1 MHSSHVEGSTPK
13 LESRSQRTTN
23 TSSNWSF
30 NHRSYGGFYCDS
42 DDSGESDDDKD
53 QSRDALSDDTQLFRD
68 LDLASR
74 QETVEYKPNPWTI
87 AKINASSRPAASS
100 KHIEHKAPSQQAPLK
115 QPQGRIVD
123 AFKKQAERPPPSHMR
138 SVLKP
143 DDSVLPQKNNTFLPS
158 RPNQVAYNRQGQI
171 PHQLEVFETN
181 QGYICPKYHSRS
193 SPIQAHIPAPQ
204 QLTVPSHINHRA
216 PEQVAYTHRRQDHS
230 LYPQA
235 SQPTFERCFDVSP
248 APRTV
253 EPQRMPQW
261 LASTVQSVLPSD
273 PGLAVPPPFNPRLIE
288 TANMR
293 ITPAVSEVSR
303 VPAKSVSTY
312 ESRMQLK
319 SPSPPPP
326 SSPPPISPPRK
337 SVQRNPTDF
346 SRMVSAYAFGA
357 EEDSDATWTTLP
369 SRKKFRAVTSDSRK
383 NKIIQSGRFRLPIP
397 NRNMGKVTSRSNGT
411 KQEMQGNNRTI
422 GARRVITYLPPPISP
437 GGIVA
442 AEEVAIG
449 KPRPEKQ
456 RPTAKLNQVDTQSD
470 ATKISVTDA
479 NDITSNKSST
489 DQYSNT
495 TFEELPRD
503 HLFPAAASIV
513 VDHDCA
519 STEEPPQTH
528 APANSMCESAT
539 GTLVGDE
546 GPIFAF
552 DVNALVQRYPYTR
565 NLMREQKRLR
575 EQLWDMLGLPSC
587 GIVYCDQGGTLPL
600 RRQELSIIVWPLPR
614 AEAEI
619 L

>member
-143 DDSVLPQKNNTFLPS
+143 DDSVLPQKIGLNAKQFLSLLPCDLPTKITLSSRLDQIRWLIIGKAKYLINWRCSKQTRGISAPNTTL
-158 RPNQVAYNRQGQI
+158 
-171 PHQLEVFETN
+171 
-181 QGYICPKYHSRS
+181 
-193 SPIQAHIPAPQ
+193 
-204 QLTVPSHINHRA
+204 VPVR
-216 PEQVAYTHRRQDHS
+216 YRRI
-230 LYPQA
+230 Y
-235 SQPTFERCFDVSP
+235 QPTFERCFDVSP